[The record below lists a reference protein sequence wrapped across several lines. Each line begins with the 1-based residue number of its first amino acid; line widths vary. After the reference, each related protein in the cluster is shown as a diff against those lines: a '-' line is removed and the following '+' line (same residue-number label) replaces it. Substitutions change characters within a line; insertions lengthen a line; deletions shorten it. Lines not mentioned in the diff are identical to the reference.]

1 MENSRLRATV
11 EEPTGT
17 IAMLQR
23 SVFAGIE
30 DYDLLMEGNKSLMA
44 ARDEFRYRC
53 EDLKVELA
61 RVGSDAEKNIAD
73 LEARLKSA
81 EAHSVDVAAAGE
93 KWLWGFEDELVKDL
107 SELHTLHVRNTQ
119 SIGGLCS
126 LLPEGKISAA
136 VYLCWLSVEMSGL
149 PDMFAGVNE
158 NFVSTAIEGTLVM
171 AGDSVDFDG
180 LQTTAAESEAD
191 ILPANRDV
199 RGAARVVSKKWW
211 RSFGY
216 NYVLAAIRAKH
227 DKILVCV

>member
-1 MENSRLRATV
+1 
-11 EEPTGT
+11 
-17 IAMLQR
+17 
-23 SVFAGIE
+23 
-30 DYDLLMEGNKSLMA
+30 
-44 ARDEFRYRC
+44 
-53 EDLKVELA
+53 
-61 RVGSDAEKNIAD
+61 
-73 LEARLKSA
+73 
-81 EAHSVDVAAAGE
+81 
-93 KWLWGFEDELVKDL
+93 
-107 SELHTLHVRNTQ
+107 VRNTQ

-199 RGAARVVSKKWW
+199 RGAARVVSKK
-211 RSFGY
+211 
-216 NYVLAAIRAKH
+216 
-227 DKILVCV
+227 

>member
-93 KWLWGFEDELVKDL
+93 K
-107 SELHTLHVRNTQ
+107 
-119 SIGGLCS
+119 
-126 LLPEGKISAA
+126 
-136 VYLCWLSVEMSGL
+136 
-149 PDMFAGVNE
+149 
-158 NFVSTAIEGTLVM
+158 
-171 AGDSVDFDG
+171 
-180 LQTTAAESEAD
+180 
-191 ILPANRDV
+191 
-199 RGAARVVSKKWW
+199 
-211 RSFGY
+211 
-216 NYVLAAIRAKH
+216 
-227 DKILVCV
+227 